1 MSWLGQILL
10 RRRIDRDV
18 DDEIRGHI
26 EERIAALVAEGVA
39 PDEARLEALREFG
52 NITLTVEKSR
62 AVWRWSAVEQLFGD
76 VRYTL
81 RQLRRAPAFTAAS
94 VLTLA
99 LGIGA
104 NTAVFSIVNAVVLR
118 PLPYPDSDRLVSVQ
132 SLSTEGGA
140 IHPDNLSYPQFF
152 DFRARNR
159 VFEHMVCWRDN
170 SAGLSGGGPAI
181 NVPGEIVSWELFETL
196 HVPPMLGR
204 GFVKDDEAA
213 GQRVVVLGHRLWT
226 ERFGADPSI
235 VGRSIE
241 LNRQSFMVVGVA
253 PAGFAF
259 PPDNPE
265 AQIWTTL
272 SVDAS
277 SATRKPMTEQPG
289 ARIVNAL
296 ARLKPGVPLS
306 QAKAE
311 MNALSAAQAR
321 ADAEDYGS
329 SPSALVEP
337 EIDTVVGDS
346 RRPILI
352 LLGAVGLVLLVACAN
367 VANLLLARTA
377 ERQRE
382 FAVRASIGAGRARIV
397 RQLLAEGFTLALF
410 GSAAGVLLAAG
421 CVKAVVKLAA
431 TSIPRIEQAGVDE
444 WVLLF
449 SVALAFVTNILFSL
463 APAARLSRMELI
475 SPLKE
480 SSRGNAAAGDRFRSA
495 LVVVQIALGLVLL
508 SGAGLLASSFL
519 QLLRRDI
526 GFRPDGLLTFSIGL
540 PQAITRGTAHIGFES
555 RVMDRIRALPGVRS
569 TAVAIPIPLA
579 GSQVTIGFE
588 IEQGSGKTR
597 HAVSDVALVTPDYFN
612 TVGIP
617 VLEGRALAETDD
629 ASSPPV
635 LVVNRAFAD
644 KFFPGER
651 AIGKRIEPGA
661 TAVGVRTGM
670 REIVGIVGNA
680 RQNPLGTVPDPIY
693 YYAEK
698 QLPWCCL
705 KFLVRTTGSMT
716 ALESSVRAVVASIDP
731 SAPVYAVHPM
741 EETLSKSIAAPRF
754 QMLLLGA
761 FAAIALLLTA
771 VVLYGVLAYSVS
783 SRTREIGIRIA
794 LGADRRTV
802 LRMVLADATIL
813 VALGVALGF
822 AGALAGNRL
831 AKSMVH
837 MAGMPQPALMAVA
850 CAVVVITAALAA
862 MMPAR
867 RAASV
872 DPMQALRNE

>member
-1 MSWLGQILL
+1 MSWLQRIFS

-18 DDEIRGHI
+18 DDEIRGHV
-26 EERIAALVAEGVA
+26 EERVAALMAEGVA
-39 PDEARLEALREFG
+39 PEEARLTAMREFG
-52 NITLTVEKSR
+52 NVTLTVEKSR
-62 AVWRWSAVEQLFGD
+62 AVWRWGAVEQFFAD

-118 PLPYPDSDRLVSVQ
+118 PLPYPESERLVSVQ

-152 DFRARNR
+152 DYRTRNH

-170 SAGLSGGGPAI
+170 SMGLSGAGPAI
-181 NVPGEIVSWELFETL
+181 NVPSEIVSWELFEAL

-204 GFVKDDEAA
+204 GFVKDDESA

-226 ERFGADPSI
+226 ERFGADAAI

-241 LNRQSFMVVGVA
+241 LNRQSFQVVGVA
-253 PAGFAF
+253 PAGFVF

-265 AQIWTTL
+265 VQIWTTL
-272 SVDAS
+272 AVDAS
-277 SATRKPMTEQPG
+277 SATRKPMTQQAG
-289 ARIVNAL
+289 ARIVNAV
-296 ARLKPGVPLS
+296 ARLKSAVPLS

-321 ADAEDYGS
+321 EDAEDYGS
-329 SPSALVEP
+329 SPSAMVEP
-337 EIDTVVGDS
+337 EIDTVVGTS

-367 VANLLLARTA
+367 VASLLLARTA
-377 ERQRE
+377 ERERE

-397 RQLLAEGFTLALF
+397 RQLLAEGLTLALV
-410 GSAAGVLLAAG
+410 GCAAGVVLAGG
-421 CVKAVVKLAA
+421 CVKAVASLASA
-431 TSIPRIEQAGVDE
+431 SIPRIEQAGVDAR
-444 WVLLF
+444 VLLF
-449 SVALAFVTNILFSL
+449 TIALAFVTNILFSL
-463 APAARLSRMELI
+463 APAARLTRMELI
-475 SPLKE
+475 APLKE
-480 SSRGNAAAGDRFRSA
+480 GARGNAAASNRFRSA

-508 SGAGLLASSFL
+508 SGAGILTSSFL
-519 QLLRRDI
+519 QLLRRDV
-526 GFRPDGLLTFSIGL
+526 GFRPEGLLTFGIGL
-540 PQAITRGTAHIGFES
+540 PQAITRGTAHIAFES
-555 RVMDRIRALPGVRS
+555 RVMDRIRTLPGVIS

-588 IEQGSGKTR
+588 IEQRSGKTR
-597 HAVSDVALVTPDYFN
+597 HEVSDVALVTPDYFK

-629 ASSPPV
+629 ATSPPV

-644 KFFPGER
+644 KFFPGES
-651 AIGKRIEPGA
+651 AIGKRMEPGA
-661 TAVGVRTGM
+661 MAEGVRVGM
-670 REIVGIVGNA
+670 REIVGVVGNA
-680 RQNPLGTVPDPIY
+680 RQNPLGTTPDPIY

-705 KFLVRTTGSMT
+705 KFVVRTTGSMP

-731 SAPVYAVHPM
+731 SAPVYAVHSM
-741 EETLSKSIAAPRF
+741 DETLSKAIAAPRF
-754 QMLLLGA
+754 QVLLLGA
-761 FAAIALLLTA
+761 FAAIALMLTA
-771 VVLYGVLAYSVS
+771 VGLYGVQAYSVL

-794 LGADRRTV
+794 LGADRGSVVKMV
-802 LRMVLADATIL
+802 LRDAAIL
-813 VALGVALGF
+813 VAAGLVLGI
-822 AGALAGNRL
+822 AGAMAGNRV
-831 AKSMVH
+831 AKTMVY
-837 MAGMPQPALMAVA
+837 MAGMPQPVLTAVA
-850 CAVVVITAALAA
+850 CLVVVLTATLAA

-867 RAASV
+867 RATTV